1 MARKVEPQNLIT
13 IGIFGAAFFALVAV
27 AGLVWQMA
35 AHSGHGPVSFRDQ
48 PPARV
53 ASQAAS
59 VEPAPPPP
67 PPQPP
72 AVTPAEPPRPAV
84 DLVTYINGPLTDLIF
99 EFERARKDLDSDAVK
114 DDDTRRVVIQRLQ
127 SLRRRTQA
135 AMSNVDLLLKLDHP
149 GDPAL
154 ALDRSVA
161 MALDASLDELTT
173 LLQAPPPEPD
183 QQARRDLSN
192 RAARARFLVAVGA
205 LSSWV
210 VDARATLAA
219 Q

>member
-1 MARKVEPQNLIT
+1 MEPQNLIT
-13 IGIFGAAFFALVAV
+13 IGVFGAAFFALIAV

-35 AHSGHGPVSFRDQ
+35 VSPGHAPMSFRDQ
-48 PPARV
+48 PPPMR
-53 ASQAAS
+53 AAS
-59 VEPAPPPP
+59 VPPPP
-67 PPQPP
+67 PAEAPQSQQQPI
-72 AVTPAEPPRPAV
+72 TPAEPQRPAV
-84 DLVTYINGPLTDLIF
+84 SLSAYINGPLTDLIF
-99 EFERARKDLDSDAVK
+99 EFERVRRDLDGDALK

-135 AMSNVDLLLKLDHP
+135 AMGNVETLVKLDHRD
-149 GDPAL
+149 DPAL

-161 MALDASLDELTT
+161 MALDASLDELTN

-210 VDARATLAA
+210 VDARAALAA
-219 Q
+219 P